1 MKNYQ
6 QNGKSL
12 DIVASAAYA
21 SGQLV
26 VEGNIVGVAVAD
38 IASGETGSIA
48 CSGVYQLEKTS
59 GASLA
64 QGAIA
69 YYNGTSKKLTATTS
83 DDAVGYVVSVSG
95 TTVSLKIVGFKVA

>member
-12 DIVASAAYA
+12 DIVASSAYS
-21 SGQLV
+21 SGDLV

-38 IASGETGSIA
+38 IASGDTGSIA
-48 CSGVYQLEKTS
+48 CSGVYTFEKTTVS
-59 GASLA
+59 SLA

-69 YYNGTSKKLTATTS
+69 YYTGTKLTATTS
-83 DDAVGYVVSVSG
+83 DDAVGYVVSVDG